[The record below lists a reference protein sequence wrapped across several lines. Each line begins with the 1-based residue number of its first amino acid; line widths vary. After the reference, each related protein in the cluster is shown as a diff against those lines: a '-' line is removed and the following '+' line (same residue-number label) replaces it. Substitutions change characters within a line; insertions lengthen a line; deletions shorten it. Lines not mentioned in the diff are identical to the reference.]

1 MQKECTHGK
10 KASLV
15 LPSSHD
21 IRSRGKRRA
30 KKGKEGQRR
39 AKKGK
44 EGQRRAKKGKEG

>member
-30 KKGKEGQRR
+30 KKDKKRGEKR
-39 AKKGK
+39 AK
-44 EGQRRAKKGKEG
+44 